1 MAHVLEALPVTA
13 GARCKH
19 TAVKQYERS
28 MAWAESQRK
37 EGTAPGRRAVPAKL
51 TRMTAFPI

>member
-1 MAHVLEALPVTA
+1 MAHILEVLAVPV

-28 MAWAESQRK
+28 TAWAESQRK
-37 EGTAPGRRAVPAKL
+37 EGTAPGRGAVPAKPL
-51 TRMTAFPI
+51 G